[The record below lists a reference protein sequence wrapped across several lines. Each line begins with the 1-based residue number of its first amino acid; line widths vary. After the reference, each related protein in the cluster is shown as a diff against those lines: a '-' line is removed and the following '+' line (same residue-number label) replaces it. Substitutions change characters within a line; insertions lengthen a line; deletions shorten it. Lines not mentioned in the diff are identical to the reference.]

1 MAITPTTQPDDI
13 ATEMGRDPATLSTIE
28 RAQINLWIADAV
40 LLINRGIGDAAP
52 DEETVDYVVR
62 QAVKA
67 VAQAPAPGITSESV
81 QVDDGMLTQRFD
93 RAARRIT
100 ILPEWW
106 AMLGVA
112 NGGKA
117 FSVEM
122 GATRSAHLL
131 WCDLAFGG
139 ASCSC
144 GAAIAGYPIY
154 EVPTW
159 DL

>member
-1 MAITPTTQPDDI
+1 MAIIVTTLPDDI

-28 RAQINLWIADAV
+28 RAQITMWIADAT

-67 VAQAPAPGITSESV
+67 VAQGPAAGVTSESV
-81 QVDDGMLTQRFD
+81 QVDDGMLTQRFE
-93 RAARRIT
+93 RGARRIT

-106 AMLGVA
+106 SMLGVA

-122 GATRSAHLL
+122 AGTRSPHLL

-139 ASCSC
+139 ATCSC
-144 GAAIAGYPIY
+144 GAALAGYPIF
-154 EVPTW
+154 EGPSWV
-159 DL
+159 L